1 LYREQSFIKG
11 NNMKTTLLSL
21 VTVFSLAIIGCS
33 NTETGPTEPEAMY
46 TTMGFNSDGSISEQP
61 IERPNPDKG
70 KKVTPTPFVDLLRLL
85 NLTPEQR
92 PLVERLL
99 IQHKE
104 CTQSCIETLK
114 TAEREILMNARLE
127 EQKIKDAVKA
137 GTITKEVARRELAQ
151 LKKSTQE
158 RLKSLPREKV
168 RECLQGCDTQF
179 LNSLKEILTPEQ
191 KIILEKWIASRQKRG
206 TTDDKNPKGRG

>member
-1 LYREQSFIKG
+1 
-11 NNMKTTLLSL
+11 MKTTLLSL
-21 VTVFSLAIIGCS
+21 ILVFSLAIVGCS
-33 NTETGPTEPEAMY
+33 NTETGPTEPEAIY
-46 TTMGFNSDGSISEQP
+46 TTMVANPDGTVSEQVV
-61 IERPNPDKG
+61 ERPNPDNG
-70 KKVTPTPFVDLLRLL
+70 KKVAPSPFVDLLRLL

-92 PLVERLL
+92 PIVERLL

-104 CTQSCIETLK
+104 CTQSCIQTLK

-158 RLKSLPREKV
+158 KLKALPKDKV
-168 RECLQGCDTQF
+168 RECLQSCDTQF

-206 TTDDKNPKGRG
+206 TTDDTNPKGRG

>member
-1 LYREQSFIKG
+1 
-11 NNMKTTLLSL
+11 MKTTLLSL
-21 VTVFSLAIIGCS
+21 ITVLGLMSIVGCS

-61 IERPNPDKG
+61 IERPNPDNG
-70 KKVTPTPFVDLLRLL
+70 KKVAPSPFVDLLRLL

-99 IQHKE
+99 IQHRE

-114 TAEREILMNARLE
+114 TAEREILMNARVE
-127 EQKIKDAVKA
+127 ENKIKDAVKA

-158 RLKSLPREKV
+158 RLKALPREKV
-168 RECLQGCDTQF
+168 RECLKGCDTQF
-179 LNSLKEILTPEQ
+179 LNSLKEILTSEQ

-206 TTDDKNPKGRG
+206 TTEDKNPKGRG

>member
-1 LYREQSFIKG
+1 
-11 NNMKTTLLSL
+11 MKTTLLSL
-21 VTVFSLAIIGCS
+21 ITVLGLMAIVGCS
-33 NTETGPTEPEAMY
+33 NTETGPTEPETMY
-46 TTMGFNSDGSISEQP
+46 TTMGLNSDGSISEQP
-61 IERPNPDKG
+61 IERPNPDNG
-70 KKVTPTPFVDLLRLL
+70 KKVAPSPFVDLLRLL
-85 NLTPEQR
+85 NLTPEQK

-127 EQKIKDAVKA
+127 EKKIKDAVKA

-158 RLKSLPREKV
+158 RLKALPREKV

-179 LNSLKEILTPEQ
+179 LNSLKEILTSEQ

>member
-1 LYREQSFIKG
+1 
-11 NNMKTTLLSL
+11 MKTTLLSL
-21 VTVFSLAIIGCS
+21 IAVFSLAIVGCS

-70 KKVTPTPFVDLLRLL
+70 KKVAPTPFVDLLRLL

-99 IQHKE
+99 IQHRE

-127 EQKIKDAVKA
+127 EKKIKDAVKA

-158 RLKSLPREKV
+158 RLKALPREKV

-191 KIILEKWIASRQKRG
+191 KIIVEKWIASRQKRG

>member
-1 LYREQSFIKG
+1 
-11 NNMKTTLLSL
+11 MKTTLLSL
-21 VTVFSLAIIGCS
+21 ITVLGLMAIVGCS
-33 NTETGPTEPEAMY
+33 NTETGPTEPETMY
-46 TTMGFNSDGSISEQP
+46 TTMGLNSDGSISEQP
-61 IERPNPDKG
+61 IERPNPDNG
-70 KKVTPTPFVDLLRLL
+70 KKVAPSPFVDLLRLL
-85 NLTPEQR
+85 NLTPEQK

-127 EQKIKDAVKA
+127 EKKIKDAVKA
-137 GTITKEVARRELAQ
+137 GTITKEVARRELAK
-151 LKKSTQE
+151 LKQSTQE
-158 RLKSLPREKV
+158 KLKSLPKDKV

-179 LNSLKEILTPEQ
+179 LNSLKEILTSEQ

>member
-1 LYREQSFIKG
+1 
-11 NNMKTTLLSL
+11 MKTTLLSL
-21 VTVFSLAIIGCS
+21 ITVLGLMSIVGCS
-33 NTETGPTEPEAMY
+33 NTETGPTEPDAIY
-46 TTMGFNSDGSISEQP
+46 TTMVANPDGTVSEQVA
-61 IERPNPDKG
+61 ERPKPDNG
-70 KKVTPTPFVDLLRLL
+70 KKVTPSPFADLLRLL
-85 NLTPEQR
+85 NLTPEQK

-99 IQHKE
+99 VQHKQ

-114 TAEREILMNARLE
+114 TAEREILMNARIE
-127 EQKIKDAVKA
+127 EKKIKDAVKA

-158 RLKSLPREKV
+158 RLKALPREKV

-191 KIILEKWIASRQKRG
+191 KIIVEKWIASRQKRG

>member
-1 LYREQSFIKG
+1 
-11 NNMKTTLLSL
+11 MKTTLLSL
-21 VTVFSLAIIGCS
+21 IAVFSLAIIGCS

-46 TTMGFNSDGSISEQP
+46 TTMVVESDGSISEQP

-70 KKVTPTPFVDLLRLL
+70 KKVAPSPFVDLLRLL

-99 IQHKE
+99 IQHRE

-114 TAEREILMNARLE
+114 TAEREILMNARVE

-158 RLKSLPREKV
+158 RLKALPREKV
-168 RECLQGCDTQF
+168 RECLKGCDTQF
-179 LNSLKEILTPEQ
+179 LNSLKEILTSEQ

-206 TTDDKNPKGRG
+206 TTEDKNPKGRG

>member
-1 LYREQSFIKG
+1 
-11 NNMKTTLLSL
+11 MKTTLLSIIA
-21 VTVFSLAIIGCS
+21 VFCLGIIGCS

-46 TTMGFNSDGSISEQP
+46 TTMVVESDGSISEQP

-70 KKVTPTPFVDLLRLL
+70 KKVAPSPFVDLLRLL

-99 IQHKE
+99 IQHRE

-158 RLKSLPREKV
+158 RLKALPREKV
-168 RECLQGCDTQF
+168 RECLKGCDTQF
-179 LNSLKEILTPEQ
+179 LNSLKEILTSEQ

>member
-1 LYREQSFIKG
+1 
-11 NNMKTTLLSL
+11 MKTTLLSL
-21 VTVFSLAIIGCS
+21 ITVLGLIAIVGCS
-33 NTETGPTEPEAMY
+33 NTETGPTEPESMY
-46 TTMGFNSDGSISEQP
+46 TTMLFNSDGSISEQP
-61 IERPNPDKG
+61 IERPKPDNG
-70 KKVTPTPFVDLLRLL
+70 KKVTPSPFADLLRLL
-85 NLTPEQR
+85 NLTPEQK

-99 IQHKE
+99 VQHKQ

-114 TAEREILMNARLE
+114 TAEREILMNARIE
-127 EQKIKDAVKA
+127 EKKIKDAVKA

-158 RLKSLPREKV
+158 RLKALPREKV

>member
-1 LYREQSFIKG
+1 
-11 NNMKTTLLSL
+11 MKTTLLSL
-21 VTVFSLAIIGCS
+21 ITVLGLMAIVGCS
-33 NTETGPTEPEAMY
+33 NTETGPTEPETMY
-46 TTMGFNSDGSISEQP
+46 TTMGLNSDGSISEQP
-61 IERPNPDKG
+61 IERPNPDNG
-70 KKVTPTPFVDLLRLL
+70 KKVAPSPFVDLLRLL
-85 NLTPEQR
+85 NLTPEQK

-127 EQKIKDAVKA
+127 EKKIKDAVKA

-158 RLKSLPREKV
+158 RLKALPREKV

>member
-1 LYREQSFIKG
+1 
-11 NNMKTTLLSL
+11 MKTTLLSL
-21 VTVFSLAIIGCS
+21 IAVFCLGIIGCS

-46 TTMGFNSDGSISEQP
+46 TTMVVESDGSISEQP

-70 KKVTPTPFVDLLRLL
+70 KKVAPSPFVDLLRLL

-99 IQHKE
+99 IQHRE

-114 TAEREILMNARLE
+114 TSEREILMNARLE
-127 EQKIKDAVKA
+127 EQKIKDALKA
-137 GTITKEVARRELAQ
+137 GTITKEVSRRELAQ

-158 RLKSLPREKV
+158 KLKSLPKNKV
-168 RECLQGCDTQF
+168 RGCLQECDTQF
-179 LNSLKEILTPEQ
+179 LNSLKEILRPEQ
-191 KIILEKWIASRQKRG
+191 KIKLERWIASREKRG
-206 TTDDKNPKGRG
+206 TDKKDTTNTKGRG

>member
-1 LYREQSFIKG
+1 
-11 NNMKTTLLSL
+11 MKTTLLSL
-21 VTVFSLAIIGCS
+21 IAIFSLAIIGCS

-46 TTMGFNSDGSISEQP
+46 TTIGFNSDGSISEQP

-70 KKVTPTPFVDLLRLL
+70 KKVAPTPFVDLLRLL

-99 IQHKE
+99 IQHRE

-114 TAEREILMNARLE
+114 TAEREILMGARVE
-127 EQKIKDAVKA
+127 ENKIKDAAKA

-179 LNSLKEILTPEQ
+179 LNSLKEILIPEQ
-191 KIILEKWIASRQKRG
+191 KIKLERWIASREKRG

>member
-1 LYREQSFIKG
+1 
-11 NNMKTTLLSL
+11 MKTTLLSL
-21 VTVFSLAIIGCS
+21 IAVFSLAIIGCS

-46 TTMGFNSDGSISEQP
+46 TTMVVESDGSISEQP

-70 KKVTPTPFVDLLRLL
+70 KKVAPSPFVDLLRLL

-99 IQHKE
+99 IQHRE

-114 TAEREILMNARLE
+114 TAEREILMNARVE
-127 EQKIKDAVKA
+127 ENKIKDAVKA

-158 RLKSLPREKV
+158 KLKALPKDKV

-206 TTDDKNPKGRG
+206 TTDDTNPKGRG

>member
-1 LYREQSFIKG
+1 
-11 NNMKTTLLSL
+11 MKTTLLSL
-21 VTVFSLAIIGCS
+21 ITVLGLMAIVGCS
-33 NTETGPTEPEAMY
+33 NTETGPTEPDAIY
-46 TTMGFNSDGSISEQP
+46 TTMVANPDGTVSEQVV
-61 IERPNPDKG
+61 ERPKPDNG
-70 KKVTPTPFVDLLRLL
+70 KKVTPSPFVDLLRLL
-85 NLTPEQR
+85 NLTPEQK

-99 IQHKE
+99 IQHKQ

-114 TAEREILMNARLE
+114 TAEREIFMNARIE
-127 EQKIKDAVKA
+127 EKKIKDAVKA
-137 GTITKEVARRELAQ
+137 GTITKEVARRELAK
-151 LKKSTQE
+151 LKQSTQE
-158 RLKSLPREKV
+158 KLKSLPKDKV

>member
-1 LYREQSFIKG
+1 
-11 NNMKTTLLSL
+11 MKTTLLSL
-21 VTVFSLAIIGCS
+21 IAVFCLGIIGCS

-46 TTMGFNSDGSISEQP
+46 TTMVVESDGSISEQP

-70 KKVTPTPFVDLLRLL
+70 KKVAPSPFVDLLRLL

-99 IQHKE
+99 IQHRE

-114 TAEREILMNARLE
+114 TAEREILMNARVE
-127 EQKIKDAVKA
+127 ENKIKDAVKA

-158 RLKSLPREKV
+158 RLKALPREKV
-168 RECLQGCDTQF
+168 RECLKGCDTQF
-179 LNSLKEILTPEQ
+179 LNSLKEILTSEQ

-206 TTDDKNPKGRG
+206 TTEDKNPKGRG

>member
-1 LYREQSFIKG
+1 
-11 NNMKTTLLSL
+11 MKTTLISL
-21 VTVFSLAIIGCS
+21 ITVLGLMSIVGCS

-61 IERPNPDKG
+61 IERPKPDNG
-70 KKVTPTPFVDLLRLL
+70 KKVTPSPFADLLRLL
-85 NLTPEQR
+85 NLTPEQK

-99 IQHKE
+99 AQHKQ

-127 EQKIKDAVKA
+127 EKKIKDAVKA

>member
-1 LYREQSFIKG
+1 
-11 NNMKTTLLSL
+11 MKTTLLSL
-21 VTVFSLAIIGCS
+21 ITVLGLMAIVGCS
-33 NTETGPTEPEAMY
+33 NTETGPTEPETMY
-46 TTMGFNSDGSISEQP
+46 TTMGLNSDGSISEQP
-61 IERPNPDKG
+61 IERPNPDNG
-70 KKVTPTPFVDLLRLL
+70 KKVAPSPFVDLLRLL

-99 IQHKE
+99 IQHRE

-127 EQKIKDAVKA
+127 EKKIKDAVKA
-137 GTITKEVARRELAQ
+137 GTITKEVARRELAK
-151 LKKSTQE
+151 LKQSTQE
-158 RLKSLPREKV
+158 KLKSLPKDKV

-179 LNSLKEILTPEQ
+179 LNSLKEILTSEQ

>member
-1 LYREQSFIKG
+1 
-11 NNMKTTLLSL
+11 MKTTLLSL
-21 VTVFSLAIIGCS
+21 IAVFSLAIVGCS
-33 NTETGPTEPEAMY
+33 NTETGPTEPETMY
-46 TTMGFNSDGSISEQP
+46 TTMGLNSDGSISEQP
-61 IERPNPDKG
+61 IERPNPDNG
-70 KKVTPTPFVDLLRLL
+70 KKVAPSPFVDLLRLL
-85 NLTPEQR
+85 NLTPEQK

-127 EQKIKDAVKA
+127 EKKIKDAVKA
-137 GTITKEVARRELAQ
+137 GTITKEVARRELAK
-151 LKKSTQE
+151 LKQSTQE
-158 RLKSLPREKV
+158 KLKSLPKDKV

-179 LNSLKEILTPEQ
+179 LNSLKEILTSEQ

>member
-1 LYREQSFIKG
+1 
-11 NNMKTTLLSL
+11 MKTMLLSIITVIGL
-21 VTVFSLAIIGCS
+21 ASVTGCS
-33 NTETGPTEPEAMY
+33 NTETGPTEPNAIY
-46 TTMGFNSDGSISEQP
+46 TTMVANPDGTVSEQV
-61 IERPNPDKG
+61 IERPKPDNG
-70 KKVTPTPFVDLLRLL
+70 KKVESSPFVDLLRLL

-92 PLVERLL
+92 PLVEKLL
-99 IQHKE
+99 TQHKQ

-114 TAEREILMNARLE
+114 TAEREILMNARIE
-127 EQKIKDAVKA
+127 EKKIKDGVKA

-151 LKKSTQE
+151 LKQSTQE
-158 RLKSLPREKV
+158 KLKALPKDKV

>member
-1 LYREQSFIKG
+1 
-11 NNMKTTLLSL
+11 MKTMLLSIITVIGL
-21 VTVFSLAIIGCS
+21 VSVAGCS
-33 NTETGPTEPEAMY
+33 NTETGPTEPNAIY
-46 TTMGFNSDGSISEQP
+46 TTMVANPDGTVSEQV
-61 IERPNPDKG
+61 IERPKPDNG
-70 KKVTPTPFVDLLRLL
+70 KKVESSPFVDLLRLL

-92 PLVERLL
+92 PFVERLL
-99 IQHKE
+99 RQHKQ

-114 TAEREILMNARLE
+114 TAEREILMNARIE
-127 EQKIKDAVKA
+127 EKKIKDGVKA

-151 LKKSTQE
+151 LKQSTQE
-158 RLKSLPREKV
+158 KLKALPKDKV

>member
-1 LYREQSFIKG
+1 
-11 NNMKTTLLSL
+11 MKTTLLSL
-21 VTVFSLAIIGCS
+21 IAVFSLAIVGCS

-70 KKVTPTPFVDLLRLL
+70 KKVAPTPFVDLLRLL

-99 IQHKE
+99 IQHRE

-127 EQKIKDAVKA
+127 EKKIKDAVKA

>member
-1 LYREQSFIKG
+1 
-11 NNMKTTLLSL
+11 MKTTLLSL
-21 VTVFSLAIIGCS
+21 VTVLGLMAIVGCS
-33 NTETGPTEPEAMY
+33 NTETGPTEPDAIY
-46 TTMGFNSDGSISEQP
+46 TTMVANPDGTVSEQVV
-61 IERPNPDKG
+61 ERPKPDNG
-70 KKVTPTPFVDLLRLL
+70 KKVTPSPFVDLLRHL
-85 NLTPEQR
+85 NLTAEQK

-99 IQHKE
+99 TQHKE

-127 EQKIKDAVKA
+127 EQKIKEAVKA

-179 LNSLKEILTPEQ
+179 LNSLKEILTSEQ
-191 KIILEKWIASRQKRG
+191 KIKLEKWIASRQKRG

>member
-1 LYREQSFIKG
+1 
-11 NNMKTTLLSL
+11 MKTTLLSL
-21 VTVFSLAIIGCS
+21 IAVLGLITIVGCS
-33 NTETGPTEPEAMY
+33 NTETGPTEPEAIY
-46 TTMGFNSDGSISEQP
+46 TTMVANPDGTVSEQVV
-61 IERPNPDKG
+61 ERPNPDNG
-70 KKVTPTPFVDLLRLL
+70 KKVAPSPFVDLLRLL

-92 PLVERLL
+92 PIVERLL

-104 CTQSCIETLK
+104 CTQSCIQTLK

-158 RLKSLPREKV
+158 KLKALPKDKV
-168 RECLQGCDTQF
+168 RECLQSCDTQF

-206 TTDDKNPKGRG
+206 TTDDTNPKGRG

>member
-1 LYREQSFIKG
+1 
-11 NNMKTTLLSL
+11 
-21 VTVFSLAIIGCS
+21 
-33 NTETGPTEPEAMY
+33 MY
-46 TTMGFNSDGSISEQP
+46 TTMVVESDGSISEQP

-70 KKVTPTPFVDLLRLL
+70 KKVAPSPFVDLLRLL

-99 IQHKE
+99 IQHRE

-114 TAEREILMNARLE
+114 TAEREILMNARVE

-158 RLKSLPREKV
+158 RLKALPREKV

>member
-1 LYREQSFIKG
+1 
-11 NNMKTTLLSL
+11 MKTTLLSL
-21 VTVFSLAIIGCS
+21 ITVLGLMAIVGCS
-33 NTETGPTEPEAMY
+33 NTETGPTEPETMY
-46 TTMGFNSDGSISEQP
+46 TTMGLNSDGSISEQP
-61 IERPNPDKG
+61 IERPNPDNG
-70 KKVTPTPFVDLLRLL
+70 KKVAPSPFVDLLRLL
-85 NLTPEQR
+85 NLTPEQK

-127 EQKIKDAVKA
+127 EKKIKDAVKA